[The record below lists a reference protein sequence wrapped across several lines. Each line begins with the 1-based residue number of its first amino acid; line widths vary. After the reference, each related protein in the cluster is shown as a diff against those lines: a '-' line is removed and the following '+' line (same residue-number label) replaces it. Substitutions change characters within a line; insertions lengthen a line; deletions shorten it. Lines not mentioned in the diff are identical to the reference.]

1 MIGMVGGV
9 IEVIG
14 GFGGG
19 EWIRMDTKKTGES
32 GKSSNDARGIQNQR
46 SEKKIEIVMPTK

>member
-1 MIGMVGGV
+1 
-9 IEVIG
+9 
-14 GFGGG
+14 
-19 EWIRMDTKKTGES
+19 MDTKKTGES